1 MEQTHVLFL
10 AGTYL
15 PFDDSIILNQVPK
28 KLQIALRVKI
38 KSADYDIWRNHTYV
52 FENIE
57 IGRLSLD
64 D

>member
-28 KLQIALRVKI
+28 KTTNRFTSENKIGGLWYLTESHLRVRELR
-38 KSADYDIWRNHTYV
+38 DRVD
-52 FENIE
+52 
-57 IGRLSLD
+57 
-64 D
+64 